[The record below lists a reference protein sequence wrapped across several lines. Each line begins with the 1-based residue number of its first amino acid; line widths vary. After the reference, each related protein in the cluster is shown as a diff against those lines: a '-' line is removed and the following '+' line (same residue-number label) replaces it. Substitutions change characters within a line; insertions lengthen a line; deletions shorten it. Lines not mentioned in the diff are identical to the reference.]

1 MVMAENPMPPAVV
14 DIVLY
19 AELTDTAPQHR
30 QPTWAELADGLTDH
44 EVRTIKDGP
53 GWSATVY
60 QKKATRGKRGV
71 EVVTALVLDIDHEEP
86 LWSLL
91 EGLEYVAH
99 TTWKHHAH
107 DEHEGCKGRR
117 DCPHWRIVLP
127 LLEPVKAADWEEFRN
142 RARFWLCPNAD
153 ESAKDA
159 PRFFWLPTAQ
169 PDTQYDTKRG
179 RGRWLNPSEL
189 RAIPDEDTA
198 SRVTPATAV
207 RDATETDERPG
218 DRFEREA
225 DWCRDILPNWKPVG
239 YSGDNLLMHRAGSTN
254 RFGATINGR
263 GQGVLYVFTDAA
275 PPLQPNTCYS
285 KFGAYATLEHG
296 GNFRAA
302 AIALAERYGM
312 VKKKGESIG
321 RIGRAG
327 ASDQPSSLAESDD
340 ISSPGQRPLTETGN
354 AERLVDQYGDHIRFC
369 HPWGVWLAWDGHR
382 WKRDQVGQVRRWA
395 KAVVRSIYDEIS
407 KAETKEQRDKIY
419 AWGKKSE
426 GAAARAAMLKNAEAE
441 AGLPIEPGEMDQNPY
456 LLNVMNGTVD
466 LKTGELRD
474 HDQADIITKLAPV
487 YFDAQAECPTFL
499 AFLAR
504 VLPDPD
510 VRAFLQRMTGYG
522 LTGTTGEQCLA
533 FFYGGGANGKSTF
546 LSVIQEML
554 GDYAQQAAPDL
565 LTSRGG
571 DRHPTELADLFGSRW
586 VSSIEVD
593 EGKRLAETLVKQMT
607 GGDKLKARFMRT
619 DFFQWTPTH
628 KLFLAANHKPEI
640 RGTDYAIWRR
650 IHMIP
655 FTVTI
660 PVEER
665 DSRLGAK
672 LLAEL
677 PGILNWAIEGC
688 LQWQQG
694 GLGVPQAVTDATE
707 EYRQEQDVLA
717 GFIEDKCAVER
728 NAAAPTGALYKTYVA
743 WAEAGGGKP
752 ITSQAFGRRLTERGM
767 EPARGTDG
775 KRIWRGLRL
784 VGAESF

>member
-1 MVMAENPMPPAVV
+1 MAEHPMPPAVL

-19 AELTDTAPQHR
+19 AELTDTAPQRR
-30 QPTWAELADGLTDH
+30 QPTWGELADGLTSH
-44 EVRTIKDGP
+44 EVRTTKDGP

-60 QKKATRGKRGV
+60 QSKATRGKRGV

-91 EGLEYVAH
+91 DGLEYVAH
-99 TTWKHHAH
+99 TTWKHHAR
-107 DEHEGCKGRR
+107 DEHEGCRGRR
-117 DCPHWRIVLP
+117 DCPHWRVIIP
-127 LLEPVKAADWEEFRN
+127 LLEPVKAEEWDEFRT

-169 PDTQYDTKRG
+169 PDTEYDTRRG
-179 RGRWLNPSEL
+179 NGRWLDPHEL
-189 RAIPDEDTA
+189 RAIPDQETA
-198 SRVTPATAV
+198 SRVAPGTTV
-207 RDATETDERPG
+207 REAGETEERPG

-225 DWCRDILPNWKPVG
+225 DWCRDILPDWKPVG
-239 YSGDNLLMHRAGSTN
+239 TSGDNLLMHRAGSTN
-254 RFGATINGR
+254 RFGATISKR

-275 PPLQPNTCYS
+275 PPLRPNTCYS

-296 GNFRAA
+296 GDFRAA
-302 AIALAERYGM
+302 AVALAARYGM
-312 VKKKGESIG
+312 GAKPKGESIG
-321 RIGRAG
+321 RIGMATPADEADSVG
-327 ASDQPSSLAESDD
+327 GSDAV
-340 ISSPGQRPLTETGN
+340 SSPGNRPLTETGN
-354 AERLVDQYGDHIRFC
+354 AERLVDHYGDYIRFC

-382 WKRDQVGQVRRWA
+382 WKRDQIGQVRRWA

-419 AWGKKSE
+419 AWGKRSE

-441 AGLPIEPGEMDQNPY
+441 AGMAILPEEMDRQPF

-466 LKTGELRD
+466 LETGKLRP
-474 HDQADIITKLAPV
+474 HDQADMLTKLAPV
-487 YFDAQAECPTFL
+487 YYDADATCPTFL
-499 AFLAR
+499 AFLER

-510 VRAFLQRMTGYG
+510 VRAFLRRMAGYGMTGV
-522 LTGTTGEQCLA
+522 TSEQCLA
-533 FFYGGGANGKSTF
+533 FFYGSGANGKSTF
-546 LSVIQEML
+546 LSIMQELL
-554 GDYAQQAAPDL
+554 GDYAQEAAPDL

-571 DRHPTELADLFGSRW
+571 DRHPTELADLFGARW

-607 GGDKLKARFMRT
+607 GGDKMKARFMRT

-660 PVEER
+660 PPEER
-665 DSRLGAK
+665 DGKLGAK
-672 LLAEL
+672 LMAEL
-677 PGILNWAIEGC
+677 PGILNWAIGGC
-688 LQWQQG
+688 LEWQQR
-694 GLGVPQAVTDATE
+694 GLGVPQAVADATE
-707 EYRQEQDVLA
+707 EYRQEQDILA
-717 GFIEDKCAVER
+717 VFLEDQCVIERTAS
-728 NAAAPTGALYKTYVA
+728 APTSALYKAYTT
-743 WAEAGGGKP
+743 WCEAGGTKP
-752 ITSQAFGRRLTERGM
+752 IASQAFGRRLTERGM
-767 EPARGTDG
+767 TPGRGRDG
-775 KRIWRGLRL
+775 KRTWVGLRL

>member
-1 MVMAENPMPPAVV
+1 MAHDPMPPAVL

-30 QPTWAELADGLTDH
+30 RPTWNELASGLTSHD
-44 EVRTIKDGP
+44 VRTTKDGP

-86 LWSLL
+86 LWSLID
-91 EGLEYVAH
+91 GLEYVAH
-99 TTWKHHAH
+99 TTWKHHAG
-107 DEHEGCKGRR
+107 DAHEGCRGRR
-117 DCPHWRIVLP
+117 DCPHWRIILP
-127 LLEPVKAADWEEFRN
+127 LLEPVKASEWDGFRE

-169 PDTQYDTKRG
+169 PDTPYDTRQG
-179 RGRWLNPSEL
+179 HGRWLNPSEL
-189 RAIPDEDTA
+189 RAIPDEA
-198 SRVTPATAV
+198 NAARVAPATSV
-207 RDATETDERPG
+207 RDANDTGERPG

-225 DWCRDILPNWKPVG
+225 DWCRDILPTWKPIG
-239 YSGDNLLMHRAGSTN
+239 YSGDNLLMHRDGSTN
-254 RFGATINGR
+254 RFGATISRR

-275 PPLQPNTCYS
+275 PPLRPNTCYS
-285 KFGAYATLEHG
+285 KFGAYATLEHDG
-296 GNFRAA
+296 DFRAA
-302 AIALAERYGM
+302 AVALAAKYGM
-312 VKKKGESIG
+312 TKPKGESVG
-321 RIGRAG
+321 RIGMR
-327 ASDQPSSLAESDD
+327 SDAESEPPDAD
-340 ISSPGQRPLTETGN
+340 AVSSPDNRPLTETGN
-354 AERLVDQYGDHIRFC
+354 AERLVDQYGDRIRFC
-369 HPWGVWLAWDGHR
+369 HPWGAWLHWDGRR
-382 WKRDQVGQVRRWA
+382 WKRDQTGQVRRWA

-407 KAETKEQRDKIY
+407 KAETKEERARIF
-419 AWGKKSE
+419 AWGKRSE

-441 AGLPIEPGEMDQNPY
+441 DGIPIEPEQMDRQPF

-466 LKTGELRD
+466 LETGRLRP
-474 HDQADIITKLAPV
+474 HDQADVLTKLAPV
-487 YFDAQAECPTFL
+487 YFDAAAECPTFL
-499 AFLAR
+499 AFLER
-504 VLPDPD
+504 VIPDPD
-510 VRAFLQRMTGYG
+510 VRTFLQRMAGYG
-522 LTGTTGEQCLA
+522 MTGVTSEQCLA
-533 FFYGGGANGKSTF
+533 FFYGSGANGKSTF
-546 LSVIQEML
+546 LSIMQEML
-554 GDYAQQAAPDL
+554 GDYAQEAAPDL

-571 DRHPTELADLFGSRW
+571 DRHPTELADLFGARW

-607 GGDKLKARFMRT
+607 GGDKIKARFMRT

-650 IHMIP
+650 IHIVP

-665 DSRLGAK
+665 DGKLGAK
-672 LLAEL
+672 LLAEF
-677 PGILNWAIEGC
+677 PGVLNWAIAGC
-688 LQWQQG
+688 LDWQRN
-694 GLGVPQAVTDATE
+694 GLGVPHAVREATE
-707 EYRQEQDVLA
+707 EYRQEQDILA
-717 GFIEDKCAVER
+717 GFIEDKCRVER
-728 NAAAPTGALYKTYVA
+728 DASAPTSALYKAYTD
-743 WAEAGGGKP
+743 WCEAGGGKP
-752 ITSQAFGRRLTERGM
+752 ITAQAFGRRLTERGM